1 VDGYPYKRRYIT
13 YNSSKSQSHAA
24 KQEFFAQ
31 LDAKVAQAIGLEG
44 L

>member
-1 VDGYPYKRRYIT
+1 MAIHISEGTLPI
-13 YNSSKSQSHAA
+13 NSSKSQSHAA